1 MLERELAAF
10 RSGLLF
16 IHFLGIDQDSH
27 VLWGKYDDELLTT
40 YQRVDAEV
48 GRVMDRAEGALLLV
62 ISDHGF
68 SRFDRAVNVNTWL
81 MREGFLALAD
91 AAKHSAGEM
100 FSNVDWSRTRAYAA
114 GLNAI
119 YLNLRNREK
128 SGILNPG
135 AEAAQTEDEIRRRL
149 LAFRDPANGR
159 VVAASVYPR
168 AEVYSGE
175 ALASAPDL
183 VVGWAAG
190 YRTSWQS
197 ALGEISGD
205 MVEDNY
211 DEWRGDHCIAA
222 DLVPGVLFSTR
233 AVRLPNPR
241 LEDLTTTL
249 LAEFG
254 IQPEP
259 GMKGRAIF

>member
-1 MLERELAAF
+1 M
-10 RSGLLF
+10 
-16 IHFLGIDQDSH
+16 
-27 VLWGKYDDELLTT
+27 
-40 YQRVDAEV
+40 
-48 GRVMDRAEGALLLV
+48 

-81 MREGFLALAD
+81 MREGLLALHNPAGP
-91 AAKHSAGEM
+91 SAGEM
-100 FSNVDWSRTRAYAA
+100 FSNVDWSRTRAYAM

-128 SGILNPG
+128 NGILNPG
-135 AEAAQTEDEIRRRL
+135 PEADETVNEIQRRL
-149 LAFRDPANGR
+149 LALRDPANGKA
-159 VVAASVYPR
+159 VAGAVYRR
-168 AEVYSGE
+168 ADVYSGE

-183 VVGWAAG
+183 IVGWAAG

-197 ALGEISGD
+197 ALGGISSETI
-205 MVEDNY
+205 EDNY
-211 DEWRGDHCIAA
+211 DEWRADHCIAA
-222 DLVPGVLFSTR
+222 DLVPGVLFSNR

-254 IQPEP
+254 LSPEP
-259 GMKGRAIF
+259 GMKGKTIF